1 MTTIEE
7 MEQTAEEILSL
18 TRDLRRASETIME
31 LKEGEEGNQLVLVC
45 ISVAVF
51 ISPITVPYAIW
62 YGIKSDRE

>member
-1 MTTIEE
+1 
-7 MEQTAEEILSL
+7 MEWIIIVISIYLVVSYFIGL
-18 TRDLRRASETIME
+18 KIASETIME